1 MQLVRSDILHF
12 AERHHGA
19 PFDHI
24 ECGGVLHHM
33 PDPARALAKLAG
45 MLRPGGSLHLSV
57 YSSRADDIT
66 KMPLRRLARWR
77 GALASDA
84 GIRQFR
90 RDIQHTPSFV
100 RASWWRTGS
109 SGLPYAGGR
118 DVLCAGAPDAAA
130 CAADAAAAREGWG
143 GVQDVFSISGVRDL
157 VFHEHERGYTV
168 AQVAALL
175 AGAGGGLLFRG
186 VNVDD
191 ATLRR
196 FKRGFPQE
204 LSERSL
210 ANWEQFEQQN
220 PLTFSS
226 MIGFWAQKPAAAG

>member
-1 MQLVRSDILHF
+1 MQLVRSDILQF
-12 AERHHGA
+12 AERHRGA
-19 PFDHI
+19 LFDHI
-24 ECGGVLHHM
+24 ECGGVLHHL

-45 MLRPGGSLHLSV
+45 VLRPGGSLHLGV
-57 YSSRADDIT
+57 YSSRADELT

-90 RDIQHTPSFV
+90 RDVQHAPF
-100 RASWWRTGS
+100 
-109 SGLPYAGGR
+109 AGGR

-143 GVQDVFSISGVRDL
+143 EVQDVFSISGVRDL

-175 AGAGGGLLFRG
+175 AGAGGLLFRG

-196 FKRGFPQE
+196 FKRGFPQD

-226 MIGFWAQKPAAAG
+226 MIGFWAQKPAVAG